1 MRAQRRCT
9 RLDLELNGRSVL
21 VTGASRG
28 IGRAI
33 AEAFAAEGADLTI
46 CARGAETLH
55 ATAGAIAAA
64 SGRQVVPAAIDVTDA
79 DACAA
84 LIARHVETFGGL
96 DVLVNNAG
104 ATFREGERD
113 EQWRASFELN
123 VLAAVRLAELAKSH
137 LAASELGS
145 IVNVSS
151 IYGRESG
158 GPPQY
163 NATKA
168 AQIAMSKA
176 FALDWAAEGIR
187 VNNVAPGSI
196 AFEGGSWGRRLVEQP
211 EAMAAFIE
219 ANIAAGRF
227 GTPEEVASVVTFLAS
242 PRASWVLGATVNV
255 DGGQSRSNI

>member
-1 MRAQRRCT
+1 MD
-9 RLDLELNGRSVL
+9 LDLTDRSVL

-33 AEAFAAEGADLTI
+33 AGAFAAEGANLTI
-46 CARGAETLH
+46 CARGEEALN
-55 ATAGAIAAA
+55 ATAKEIAAI
-64 SGRQVVPAAIDVTDA
+64 SGRRVLPAVVDVTNA
-79 DACAA
+79 EACTA
-84 LIARHVETFGGL
+84 LVAGHLEAFGGL

-104 ATFREGERD
+104 ATVREGDSDER
-113 EQWRASFELN
+113 WRASFELN
-123 VLAAVRLAELAKSH
+123 VLAAVRLAELAKPH
-137 LAASELGS
+137 LTASSLGS

-151 IYGRESG
+151 IYGREAG

-196 AFEGGSWGRRLVEQP
+196 AFEGGSWGRRLVDDP
-211 EAMAAFIE
+211 DGMAQFID
-219 ANIAAGRF
+219 ANIPGGRF
-227 GTPEEVASVVTFLAS
+227 GVPDEVAAVVTFLAS

>member
-1 MRAQRRCT
+1 MD
-9 RLDLELNGRSVL
+9 LDLTDRSVL

-46 CARGAETLH
+46 CARGEEALN
-55 ATAGAIAAA
+55 ATAKEIA
-64 SGRQVVPAAIDVTDA
+64 STSERRVLPTVIDVTNA
-79 DACAA
+79 EACTVLVAG
-84 LIARHVETFGGL
+84 HVEAFGGL
-96 DVLVNNAG
+96 DGLVNNAG
-104 ATFREGERD
+104 ATIREGDSDER
-113 EQWRASFELN
+113 WRASFELN
-123 VLAAVRLAELAKSH
+123 VLAAVRLAELAKPH
-137 LAASELGS
+137 LTLSSLGS

-151 IYGRESG
+151 IYGREAG

-196 AFEGGSWGRRLVEQP
+196 AFEGGSWGRRLVDDP
-211 EAMAAFIE
+211 DGMAQFID
-219 ANIAAGRF
+219 ANIPGGRF
-227 GTPEEVASVVTFLAS
+227 GVPEEVAAVVTFLAS